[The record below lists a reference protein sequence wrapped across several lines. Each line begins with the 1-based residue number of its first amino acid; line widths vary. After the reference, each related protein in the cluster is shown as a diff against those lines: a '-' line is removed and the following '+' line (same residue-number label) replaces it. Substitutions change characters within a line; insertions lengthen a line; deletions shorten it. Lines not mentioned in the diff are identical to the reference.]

1 MNAISKT
8 NKPRKK
14 DTTEGKRVKSSR
26 ENDDADHSRRQKI
39 ANNKLEENNI
49 SSSIQLTDWA
59 VTI

>member
-14 DTTEGKRVKSSR
+14 GYDRQRKSSR
-26 ENDDADHSRRQKI
+26 ENDDAYHSRRQKI

-49 SSSIQLTDWA
+49 SSSISLTDWL
-59 VTI
+59 IM

>member
-14 DTTEGKRVKSSR
+14 KKRIRQVGKSSR
-26 ENDDADHSRRQKI
+26 ENDDAYHFRRQKI

-49 SSSIQLTDWA
+49 SSSIWLTDWL
-59 VTI
+59 IM